1 LNGTISTSGRIV
13 RRAAFLVA
21 LLGLLATTGPAAGA
35 ERARAKPTTSSRG
48 GSLHIYYR
56 SPVLV
61 RAGERALIPVDVSC
75 ATASGRA
82 CSATV
87 TLRTD
92 ASTPAWRAFGA
103 RARPDLRFDLTR
115 PAARVSRAVGSV
127 AFAVGARDAEG
138 RSISLPSAGA
148 LRLYVTR
155 HMRSVAIASAAA
167 PPPQGQEVLYLPWG
181 SGAYRAGLAPGNES
195 ATMGPSAFDVDER
208 GRIYLM
214 DSLQKRVAIFGG
226 SRLVREI
233 RADVMPRADVAVA
246 GDGTVYIGTASPSD
260 EGEVTVQAFSRTG
273 GSSGPSSIGEGILS
287 ELRAPG
293 NAASAHLLPLDA
305 WVPASPAAGAAAGIT
320 KSRIDAGQRL
330 ASGDLLLAS
339 MVGRSVR
346 LGTVR
351 GGRVTRAVELRL
363 DGSALS
369 EIALAAPDGHG
380 GYWTV
385 VHTADDSDQFQVVHV
400 TGDGSAATFSVPD
413 SEFAEAMPL
422 AKFRI
427 GRDGDLY
434 HLITSPDGMRIIR
447 YDIGG
452 ES

>member
-1 LNGTISTSGRIV
+1 LNGTISTRGRII

-35 ERARAKPTTSSRG
+35 QGAGARQTASRTEG
-48 GSLHIYYR
+48 TFRIYYR

-61 RAGERALIPVDVSC
+61 RTGERVLIPVDVSC

-82 CSATV
+82 CPATA
-87 TLRTD
+87 TIRMD
-92 ASTPAWRAFGA
+92 ASTPAWTTLGA
-103 RARPDLRFDLTR
+103 RARPGLRFDLTR
-115 PAARVSRAVGSV
+115 PAARASGAGSV
-127 AFAVGARDAEG
+127 AFALGARDAAG
-138 RSISLPSAGA
+138 RSTSLPAAGA
-148 LRLYVTR
+148 LRLYVTGQ
-155 HMRSVAIASAAA
+155 MRSVSIASAAA
-167 PPPQGQEVLYLPWG
+167 PPPLGQEVLYLPWG
-181 SGAYRAGLAPGNES
+181 SGAHRAGLAPGNES

-226 SRLVREI
+226 GRLLREI

-246 GDGTVYIGTASPSD
+246 GDGTVYIATASPSD

-287 ELRAPG
+287 ELRAAG

-305 WVPASPAAGAAAGIT
+305 WVPASPAAGAAGSPGA
-320 KSRIDAGQRL
+320 RVDAGQRL
-330 ASGDLLLAS
+330 ASGDMLLAS
-339 MVGRSVR
+339 VVGGNVR

-351 GGRVTRAVELRL
+351 GGRVIRAVELRS
-363 DGSALS
+363 DGSGLG

-385 VHTADDSDQFQVVHV
+385 VHSADDSDQFQVVHV
-400 TGDGSAATFSVPD
+400 TGDGFTAAFSVAD
-413 SEFAEAMPL
+413 AEFAEAMPL

-427 GRDGDLY
+427 GRDGNLY

>member
-1 LNGTISTSGRIV
+1 LNCIISTRGHIV
-13 RRAAFLVA
+13 RKAAFLVA
-21 LLGLLATTGPAAGA
+21 LLGLLWTTEPAAGA
-35 ERARAKPTTSSRG
+35 ESVAGPIASNAEG
-48 GSLHIYYR
+48 ALHIYYR

-61 RAGERALIPVDVSC
+61 RAGERVVIPLDVSC

-82 CSATV
+82 CPATA
-87 TLRTD
+87 TIRTD
-92 ASTPAWRAFGA
+92 ASTPRWRAFGA
-103 RARPDLRFDLTR
+103 RARPDLRFDLTG
-115 PAARVSRAVGSV
+115 PAARASRGGSV
-127 AFAVGARDAEG
+127 AFAVGARDAAG
-138 RSISLPSAGA
+138 RSISLPAAGA
-148 LRLYVTR
+148 LRLYVAR
-155 HMRSVAIASAAA
+155 QMRSVAITSDAA
-167 PPPQGQEVLYLPWG
+167 PPPQGREVLFLPWG

-226 SRLVREI
+226 RRLVREI
-233 RADVMPRADVAVA
+233 RADVMPRADVAVT
-246 GDGTVYIGTASPSD
+246 GDGTIYIGTASPSD
-260 EGEVTVQAFSRTG
+260 ESEVTVQAFSRTG
-273 GSSGPSSIGEGILS
+273 GSAGPSSIGEGILS
-287 ELRAPG
+287 ELRASG

-305 WVPASPAAGAAAGIT
+305 WVPASPAAVAPAGSPS
-320 KSRIDAGQRL
+320 SRIDAGQRL

-339 MVGRSVR
+339 VVGRSVR

-351 GGRVTRAVELRL
+351 GGRVTRAVELRS
-363 DGSALS
+363 DGTGLG

-400 TGDGSAATFSVPD
+400 TGEGSAAAFSVPD
-413 SEFAEAMPL
+413 TEFAETMPL

-434 HLITSPDGMRIIR
+434 HLTTSPDGTRVIR